1 MPNHIPGPTDKIP
14 ALLTEGEVV
23 MNLGAVKLSGKDKL
37 LKLNE
42 EGKKLMDSQGGVAAF
57 AKKNGIFGKKGFC
70 NGGMAKGYADGGE
83 ATSYTDDLIKR
94 GSTGVQAN
102 PLQSALDMQSAMS
115 KNKPAN
121 VNQASMK
128 GTQDGAAAGADIP
141 KVQTAIPDATAG
153 AANSMPKVTDT
164 SGAQQAIGA
173 VSKPIVSNVVGG
185 GAKANSFSDGAAAP
199 SGYSLGG
206 NNFNP
211 NSAQNQQAKLHAA
224 PGFAG
229 MRNVNDNSQY
239 ATVANSNPLASS
251 APTTLSPQQ
260 QVLQAQGFSEGGD
273 RKSVV

>member
-57 AKKNGIFGKKGFC
+57 AKKNGIFGKKGYC

-128 GTQDGAAAGADIP
+128 GTQDGAAAGADIQ

-153 AANSMPKVTDT
+153 AANTMPKVTDT

-185 GAKANSFSDGAAAP
+185 QKGDMSTPQNQTALANMKATTPNYLGMRDVSNGPANNDAAKANLMATTP
-199 SGYSLGG
+199 SIG
-206 NNFNP
+206 
-211 NSAQNQQAKLHAA
+211 
-224 PGFAG
+224 G
-229 MRNVNDNSQY
+229 MRNV
-239 ATVANSNPLASS
+239 
-251 APTTLSPQQ
+251 AP
-260 QVLQAQGFSEGGD
+260 QGFSEGGEVKGGIFNTTKKFP
-273 RKSVV
+273 RSAAQGY